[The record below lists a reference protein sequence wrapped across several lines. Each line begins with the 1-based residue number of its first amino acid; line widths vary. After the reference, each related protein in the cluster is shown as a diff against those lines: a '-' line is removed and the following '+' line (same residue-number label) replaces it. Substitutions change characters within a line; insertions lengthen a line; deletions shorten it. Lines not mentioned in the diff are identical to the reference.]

1 VAAQPDF
8 ARLVT
13 RALRKLTSVRPIR
26 SGYAV
31 PMNLRVVEL
40 LAGLREGAGLATPP
54 LSPAG
59 SGRLRDLLA
68 GAGRRP

>member
-1 VAAQPDF
+1 
-8 ARLVT
+8 
-13 RALRKLTSVRPIR
+13 
-26 SGYAV
+26 
-31 PMNLRVVEL
+31 MNRTELGWTPRRTATEAIEEL